1 MSPGVDVAAGH
12 NGGFV
17 ALVQL
22 TAGSF
27 AECFVKQRVQ
37 L

>member
-1 MSPGVDVAAGH
+1 MLPDVDVTAGH

-27 AECFVKQRVQ
+27 AKCFVKQGVQ